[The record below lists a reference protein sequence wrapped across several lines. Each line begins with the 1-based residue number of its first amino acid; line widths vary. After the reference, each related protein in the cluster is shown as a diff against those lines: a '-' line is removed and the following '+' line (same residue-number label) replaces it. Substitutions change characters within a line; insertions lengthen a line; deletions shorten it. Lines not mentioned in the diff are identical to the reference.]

1 MKSFNWFND
10 LSSILT
16 LDLATA
22 AVEETEPESME
33 FLANELGDKVEKLS
47 QISWKEMFERYVPV
61 VCDYLLR
68 VALVL
73 VIFFVGRKLIKKI
86 VSLCDQALKRHG
98 MEVTVRRFFCNVIN
112 ALGYICMLGILLQ
125 TVGLTATSLTA
136 LVASTGVAVGLALQ
150 GSLSNFAGGVLIL
163 LMKPFVIGDY
173 IVQGNTEGTVK
184 EIGLVYTELITAD
197 NRLIVIPNGTLID
210 SSIVNVTATGK
221 RRLELS
227 VGIGYKSDLKKA
239 KEVLI
244 RLGEND
250 PARDPENPV
259 NVFVAELAES
269 SVNLGLHVW
278 VSSSE
283 YWNAKWRLTENIK
296 MAFDEEGIEI
306 PFKQVEISVT
316 YWNAKWRLTENI
328 KMAFDEEGIEI
339 PFKQVEISVTK
350 M

>member
-1 MKSFNWFND
+1 MKCFDLFND

-47 QISWKEMFERYVPV
+47 QISWKEMFDRYVPV

-68 VALVL
+68 IALVL

-136 LVASTGVAVGLALQ
+136 LVASAGVAVGLALQ

-259 NVFVAELAES
+259 NVFVSELAES

-316 YWNAKWRLTENI
+316 
-328 KMAFDEEGIEI
+328 KM
-339 PFKQVEISVTK
+339 
-350 M
+350 

>member
-16 LDLATA
+16 QDLATA

-68 VALVL
+68 IALVL

-86 VSLCDQALKRHG
+86 VNLCDQALKRHG

-136 LVASTGVAVGLALQ
+136 LVASAGVAVGLALQ

-210 SSIVNVTATGK
+210 SSIVNVTAMGK

-250 PARDPENPV
+250 PARDLENPV
-259 NVFVAELAES
+259 NVFVSELAES

-316 YWNAKWRLTENI
+316 
-328 KMAFDEEGIEI
+328 KM
-339 PFKQVEISVTK
+339 
-350 M
+350 

>member
-16 LDLATA
+16 QDLATA

-68 VALVL
+68 IALVL

-136 LVASTGVAVGLALQ
+136 LVASAGVAVGLALQ

-239 KEVLI
+239 KKVLI

-316 YWNAKWRLTENI
+316 
-328 KMAFDEEGIEI
+328 KM
-339 PFKQVEISVTK
+339 
-350 M
+350 

>member
-1 MKSFNWFND
+1 MKCFNWFND

-16 LDLATA
+16 SDLATA

-68 VALVL
+68 IALVL

-136 LVASTGVAVGLALQ
+136 LVASAGVAVGLALQ

-259 NVFVAELAES
+259 NVFVSELAES

-306 PFKQVEISVT
+306 PFKQVEI
-316 YWNAKWRLTENI
+316 
-328 KMAFDEEGIEI
+328 
-339 PFKQVEISVTK
+339 PVTK

>member
-136 LVASTGVAVGLALQ
+136 LVASAGVAVGLALQ

-184 EIGLVYTELITAD
+184 EIGLVYTELITVD

-316 YWNAKWRLTENI
+316 
-328 KMAFDEEGIEI
+328 KM
-339 PFKQVEISVTK
+339 
-350 M
+350 

>member
-1 MKSFNWFND
+1 MRSFNWFND

-16 LDLATA
+16 QDLATA

-68 VALVL
+68 IALVL
-73 VIFFVGRKLIKKI
+73 LIFFVGRKLIKKI

-136 LVASTGVAVGLALQ
+136 LVASAGVAVGLALQ

-259 NVFVAELAES
+259 NVFVSELAES

-316 YWNAKWRLTENI
+316 
-328 KMAFDEEGIEI
+328 KM
-339 PFKQVEISVTK
+339 
-350 M
+350 

>member
-1 MKSFNWFND
+1 MKSFDWFND

-16 LDLATA
+16 QDLATA
-22 AVEETEPESME
+22 AVEKTEPESME

-68 VALVL
+68 IALVL

-136 LVASTGVAVGLALQ
+136 LVASAGVAVGLALQ

-259 NVFVAELAES
+259 NVFVSELAES

-316 YWNAKWRLTENI
+316 
-328 KMAFDEEGIEI
+328 KM
-339 PFKQVEISVTK
+339 
-350 M
+350 

>member
-1 MKSFNWFND
+1 MKCFNWFND

-16 LDLATA
+16 SDLATA

-68 VALVL
+68 IALVL

-136 LVASTGVAVGLALQ
+136 LVASAGVAVGLALQ

-221 RRLELS
+221 RRLEVS

-259 NVFVAELAES
+259 NVFVSELAES

-316 YWNAKWRLTENI
+316 
-328 KMAFDEEGIEI
+328 KM
-339 PFKQVEISVTK
+339 
-350 M
+350 

>member
-1 MKSFNWFND
+1 MNMNSLNWFSD

-16 LDLATA
+16 QDLATA

-68 VALVL
+68 IALVF

-259 NVFVAELAES
+259 NVFVSELAES

-296 MAFDEEGIEI
+296 
-306 PFKQVEISVT
+306 
-316 YWNAKWRLTENI
+316 L
-328 KMAFDEEGIEI
+328 AFDEEGIEI

>member
-1 MKSFNWFND
+1 MNMNSFNWFND

-16 LDLATA
+16 QDLATA

-61 VCDYLLR
+61 ACDYLLR
-68 VALVL
+68 IALVL
-73 VIFFVGRKLIKKI
+73 MIFFVGRKLIKNI

-136 LVASTGVAVGLALQ
+136 LVASAGVAVGFALQ

-259 NVFVAELAES
+259 NVFVSELAES

-296 MAFDEEGIEI
+296 
-306 PFKQVEISVT
+306 
-316 YWNAKWRLTENI
+316 L
-328 KMAFDEEGIEI
+328 AFDEEGIEI

>member
-136 LVASTGVAVGLALQ
+136 LVASAGVAVGLALQ

-283 YWNAKWRLTENIK
+283 YWNAKRR
-296 MAFDEEGIEI
+296 
-306 PFKQVEISVT
+306 V
-316 YWNAKWRLTENI
+316 TENI

>member
-1 MKSFNWFND
+1 MKSFDWFND

-16 LDLATA
+16 QDLATA

-68 VALVL
+68 IALVL

-136 LVASTGVAVGLALQ
+136 LVASAGVAVGLALQ

-296 MAFDEEGIEI
+296 LTFDEEGIEI
-306 PFKQVEISVT
+306 PF
-316 YWNAKWRLTENI
+316 N
-328 KMAFDEEGIEI
+328 
-339 PFKQVEISVTK
+339 QVEISVTK
-350 M
+350 GR

>member
-68 VALVL
+68 IALVL

-86 VSLCDQALKRHG
+86 VNLCDQALKRHG

-136 LVASTGVAVGLALQ
+136 LVASAGVAVGLALQ

-259 NVFVAELAES
+259 NVFVSDLAES

-316 YWNAKWRLTENI
+316 
-328 KMAFDEEGIEI
+328 KM
-339 PFKQVEISVTK
+339 
-350 M
+350 

>member
-1 MKSFNWFND
+1 MNMNSFNWFND

-16 LDLATA
+16 QDLATA

-61 VCDYLLR
+61 ACDYLLR
-68 VALVL
+68 IALVL
-73 VIFFVGRKLIKKI
+73 MIFFVGRKLIKNI

-136 LVASTGVAVGLALQ
+136 LVASAGVAVGLALQ

-221 RRLELS
+221 RRLGLS

-259 NVFVAELAES
+259 NVFVSELAES

-296 MAFDEEGIEI
+296 
-306 PFKQVEISVT
+306 
-316 YWNAKWRLTENI
+316 L
-328 KMAFDEEGIEI
+328 AFDEEGIEI

>member
-1 MKSFNWFND
+1 MNMNSFNWFND

-16 LDLATA
+16 QDLATA

-61 VCDYLLR
+61 ACDYLLR
-68 VALVL
+68 IALVF

-316 YWNAKWRLTENI
+316 
-328 KMAFDEEGIEI
+328 KM
-339 PFKQVEISVTK
+339 
-350 M
+350 

>member
-1 MKSFNWFND
+1 MNCFNWFND

-33 FLANELGDKVEKLS
+33 LLANELGDKVEKLS

-68 VALVL
+68 IALVL

-136 LVASTGVAVGLALQ
+136 LVASAGVAVGLALQ

-250 PARDPENPV
+250 PARDLENPV
-259 NVFVAELAES
+259 NVFVSELAES

-316 YWNAKWRLTENI
+316 
-328 KMAFDEEGIEI
+328 KM
-339 PFKQVEISVTK
+339 
-350 M
+350 

>member
-1 MKSFNWFND
+1 MKSFDWFND

-16 LDLATA
+16 QDLATA

-47 QISWKEMFERYVPV
+47 QISGKEMFERYVPV
-61 VCDYLLR
+61 VCDYFLR
-68 VALVL
+68 IALVL

-136 LVASTGVAVGLALQ
+136 LVASAGVAVGLALQ

-250 PARDPENPV
+250 PARDLENPV
-259 NVFVAELAES
+259 NVFVSELAES

-316 YWNAKWRLTENI
+316 
-328 KMAFDEEGIEI
+328 KM
-339 PFKQVEISVTK
+339 
-350 M
+350 

>member
-68 VALVL
+68 IALVL
-73 VIFFVGRKLIKKI
+73 VIFFVGRKLIKNI

-136 LVASTGVAVGLALQ
+136 LVASAGVAVGLALQ

-296 MAFDEEGIEI
+296 
-306 PFKQVEISVT
+306 
-316 YWNAKWRLTENI
+316 L
-328 KMAFDEEGIEI
+328 AFDEEGIEI

>member
-1 MKSFNWFND
+1 MKCFNWFND

-68 VALVL
+68 IALVL
-73 VIFFVGRKLIKKI
+73 VIFFVGRKLIKNI

-136 LVASTGVAVGLALQ
+136 LVASAGVAVGLALQ

-259 NVFVAELAES
+259 NVFVSELAES
-269 SVNLGLHVW
+269 SVNLGFHVW

-316 YWNAKWRLTENI
+316 
-328 KMAFDEEGIEI
+328 KM
-339 PFKQVEISVTK
+339 
-350 M
+350 

>member
-1 MKSFNWFND
+1 MNMNSLNWFND

-16 LDLATA
+16 QDLATA

-61 VCDYLLR
+61 ACDYLLR
-68 VALVL
+68 IALVL

-259 NVFVAELAES
+259 NVFVSELAES

-316 YWNAKWRLTENI
+316 
-328 KMAFDEEGIEI
+328 KM
-339 PFKQVEISVTK
+339 
-350 M
+350 

>member
-16 LDLATA
+16 QDLATA

-61 VCDYLLR
+61 ACDYLLR
-68 VALVL
+68 IALVL
-73 VIFFVGRKLIKKI
+73 MIFFAGRKLIKKI

-136 LVASTGVAVGLALQ
+136 LVASAGVAVGLALQ

-259 NVFVAELAES
+259 NVFVSELAES

-296 MAFDEEGIEI
+296 
-306 PFKQVEISVT
+306 
-316 YWNAKWRLTENI
+316 L
-328 KMAFDEEGIEI
+328 AFDEEGIEI

>member
-1 MKSFNWFND
+1 MLAAGKEKTMNCFDLFND

-68 VALVL
+68 IALVL
-73 VIFFVGRKLIKKI
+73 VIFFVGRKLIKNI

-136 LVASTGVAVGLALQ
+136 LVASAGVAVGLALQ

-259 NVFVAELAES
+259 NVFVSELAES

-316 YWNAKWRLTENI
+316 
-328 KMAFDEEGIEI
+328 KM
-339 PFKQVEISVTK
+339 
-350 M
+350 

>member
-1 MKSFNWFND
+1 MNSFNWFND

-16 LDLATA
+16 QDLATA

-68 VALVL
+68 IALVL
-73 VIFFVGRKLIKKI
+73 MIFFVGRKLIKNI

-136 LVASTGVAVGLALQ
+136 LVASAGVAVGLALQ

-259 NVFVAELAES
+259 NVFVSELAES

-296 MAFDEEGIEI
+296 
-306 PFKQVEISVT
+306 
-316 YWNAKWRLTENI
+316 L
-328 KMAFDEEGIEI
+328 AFDEEGIEI

>member
-16 LDLATA
+16 QDLATA

-68 VALVL
+68 IALVL

-112 ALGYICMLGILLQ
+112 ALCYICMLGILLQ

-136 LVASTGVAVGLALQ
+136 LVASAGVAVGLALQ

-259 NVFVAELAES
+259 NVFVSELAES

-296 MAFDEEGIEI
+296 MAFDG
-306 PFKQVEISVT
+306 
-316 YWNAKWRLTENI
+316 
-328 KMAFDEEGIEI
+328 EGIEI

>member
-1 MKSFNWFND
+1 MKCFNWFND

-61 VCDYLLR
+61 VCDYFLR
-68 VALVL
+68 IALVL

-136 LVASTGVAVGLALQ
+136 LVASAGVAVGLALQ

-227 VGIGYKSDLKKA
+227 VGIGYKSDLKKV

-259 NVFVAELAES
+259 NVFVSELAES

-316 YWNAKWRLTENI
+316 
-328 KMAFDEEGIEI
+328 KM
-339 PFKQVEISVTK
+339 
-350 M
+350 

>member
-16 LDLATA
+16 QDLATA

-68 VALVL
+68 IALVL

-136 LVASTGVAVGLALQ
+136 LVASAGVAVGLALQ

-210 SSIVNVTATGK
+210 NSIVNVTATGK

-259 NVFVAELAES
+259 NVFVSDLAES

-283 YWNAKWRLTENIK
+283 YWNEKWRLTENIK
-296 MAFDEEGIEI
+296 
-306 PFKQVEISVT
+306 
-316 YWNAKWRLTENI
+316 L
-328 KMAFDEEGIEI
+328 AFDEEGIEI

>member
-1 MKSFNWFND
+1 MNMNSFNWFND

-16 LDLATA
+16 QDLATA

-61 VCDYLLR
+61 ACDYLLR
-68 VALVL
+68 IALVL
-73 VIFFVGRKLIKKI
+73 MIFFVGRKLIKNI

-136 LVASTGVAVGLALQ
+136 LVASAGVAVGLALQ

-184 EIGLVYTELITAD
+184 EIALVYTELITAD

-259 NVFVAELAES
+259 NVFVSELAES

-296 MAFDEEGIEI
+296 
-306 PFKQVEISVT
+306 
-316 YWNAKWRLTENI
+316 L
-328 KMAFDEEGIEI
+328 AFDEEGIEI

>member
-16 LDLATA
+16 QDLATA
-22 AVEETEPESME
+22 AVDETEPESME

-61 VCDYLLR
+61 ACDYLLR
-68 VALVL
+68 IALVL
-73 VIFFVGRKLIKKI
+73 MIFFVGRKLIKNI

-136 LVASTGVAVGLALQ
+136 LVASAGVAVGLALQ

-259 NVFVAELAES
+259 NVFVSELAES

-296 MAFDEEGIEI
+296 
-306 PFKQVEISVT
+306 
-316 YWNAKWRLTENI
+316 L
-328 KMAFDEEGIEI
+328 AFDEEGIEI

>member
-1 MKSFNWFND
+1 MNMNSLNWFSD

-16 LDLATA
+16 QDLATA

-47 QISWKEMFERYVPV
+47 QISWKEMFDRYVPV

-68 VALVL
+68 IALVL
-73 VIFFVGRKLIKKI
+73 VIFFVGRKLIKNI

-136 LVASTGVAVGLALQ
+136 LVASAGVAVGLALQ

-259 NVFVAELAES
+259 NVFVSELAES

-296 MAFDEEGIEI
+296 
-306 PFKQVEISVT
+306 
-316 YWNAKWRLTENI
+316 L
-328 KMAFDEEGIEI
+328 AFDEEGIEI

>member
-1 MKSFNWFND
+1 MNCFDLFND

-68 VALVL
+68 IALVL

-136 LVASTGVAVGLALQ
+136 LVASAGVAVGLALQ

-250 PARDPENPV
+250 PARDLENPV
-259 NVFVAELAES
+259 NVFVSELAES

-296 MAFDEEGIEI
+296 MAFDG
-306 PFKQVEISVT
+306 
-316 YWNAKWRLTENI
+316 
-328 KMAFDEEGIEI
+328 EGIEI

>member
-1 MKSFNWFND
+1 MNMNSFNWFND

-16 LDLATA
+16 QDLATA

-61 VCDYLLR
+61 ACDYLLR
-68 VALVL
+68 IALVL
-73 VIFFVGRKLIKKI
+73 MIFFVGRKLIKNI

-125 TVGLTATSLTA
+125 TVGLTATSLNA
-136 LVASTGVAVGLALQ
+136 LVASAGVAVGLALQ

-259 NVFVAELAES
+259 NVFVSELAES

-296 MAFDEEGIEI
+296 
-306 PFKQVEISVT
+306 
-316 YWNAKWRLTENI
+316 L
-328 KMAFDEEGIEI
+328 AFDEEGIEI

>member
-16 LDLATA
+16 QDLATA

-61 VCDYLLR
+61 ACDYLLR
-68 VALVL
+68 IALVL
-73 VIFFVGRKLIKKI
+73 MIFFVGRKLIKNI

-136 LVASTGVAVGLALQ
+136 LVASAGVAVGLALQ

-184 EIGLVYTELITAD
+184 EIGLLYTELITAD

-259 NVFVAELAES
+259 NVFVSELAES

-296 MAFDEEGIEI
+296 
-306 PFKQVEISVT
+306 
-316 YWNAKWRLTENI
+316 L
-328 KMAFDEEGIEI
+328 AFDEEGIEI

>member
-1 MKSFNWFND
+1 MNMNSFNWFND

-16 LDLATA
+16 QDLATA

-61 VCDYLLR
+61 ACDYLLR
-68 VALVL
+68 IALVL
-73 VIFFVGRKLIKKI
+73 MIFFVGRKLIKNI

-259 NVFVAELAES
+259 NVFVSELAES

-296 MAFDEEGIEI
+296 
-306 PFKQVEISVT
+306 
-316 YWNAKWRLTENI
+316 L
-328 KMAFDEEGIEI
+328 AFDEEGIEI

>member
-1 MKSFNWFND
+1 MNMNSFNWFND
-10 LSSILT
+10 LRSILT
-16 LDLATA
+16 QDLATA

-61 VCDYLLR
+61 ACDYLLR
-68 VALVL
+68 IALVL
-73 VIFFVGRKLIKKI
+73 MIFFVGRKLIKKI

-136 LVASTGVAVGLALQ
+136 LVASAGVAVGLALQ

-259 NVFVAELAES
+259 NVFVSELAES

-296 MAFDEEGIEI
+296 
-306 PFKQVEISVT
+306 
-316 YWNAKWRLTENI
+316 L
-328 KMAFDEEGIEI
+328 AFDEEGIEI

>member
-1 MKSFNWFND
+1 MNMNSFNWFND

-16 LDLATA
+16 QDLATA

-47 QISWKEMFERYVPV
+47 RISWKEMFERYVPV
-61 VCDYLLR
+61 ACDYLLR
-68 VALVL
+68 IALVL
-73 VIFFVGRKLIKKI
+73 MIFFVGRKLIKKI

-136 LVASTGVAVGLALQ
+136 LVASAGVAVGLALQ

-259 NVFVAELAES
+259 NVFVSELAES

-296 MAFDEEGIEI
+296 LAFDEEGIEI
-306 PFKQVEISVT
+306 PFKQVEV
-316 YWNAKWRLTENI
+316 
-328 KMAFDEEGIEI
+328 
-339 PFKQVEISVTK
+339 SVTK

>member
-136 LVASTGVAVGLALQ
+136 LVASAGVAVGLALQ

-197 NRLIVIPNGTLID
+197 NRLIVIPNGPLID

-316 YWNAKWRLTENI
+316 
-328 KMAFDEEGIEI
+328 KM
-339 PFKQVEISVTK
+339 
-350 M
+350 

>member
-1 MKSFNWFND
+1 MNMNSLNWFSD

-16 LDLATA
+16 QDLATA

-68 VALVL
+68 IALVL
-73 VIFFVGRKLIKKI
+73 VIFFVGRKLIKNI

-136 LVASTGVAVGLALQ
+136 LVASAGVAVGLALQ

-259 NVFVAELAES
+259 NVFVSELAES

-278 VSSSE
+278 VLSSE

-316 YWNAKWRLTENI
+316 
-328 KMAFDEEGIEI
+328 KM
-339 PFKQVEISVTK
+339 
-350 M
+350 

>member
-1 MKSFNWFND
+1 MKSFDWFND

-16 LDLATA
+16 QDLATA

-68 VALVL
+68 IALVL

-136 LVASTGVAVGLALQ
+136 LVASAGVAVGLALQ

-259 NVFVAELAES
+259 NVFVSELAES

-296 MAFDEEGIEI
+296 I
-306 PFKQVEISVT
+306 
-316 YWNAKWRLTENI
+316 
-328 KMAFDEEGIEI
+328 AFDEEGIEI

>member
-16 LDLATA
+16 QDLATA

-68 VALVL
+68 IALVF
-73 VIFFVGRKLIKKI
+73 VIFFVGRKLIKNI

-136 LVASTGVAVGLALQ
+136 LVASAGVAVGLALQ

-259 NVFVAELAES
+259 NVFVSELAES

-316 YWNAKWRLTENI
+316 
-328 KMAFDEEGIEI
+328 KM
-339 PFKQVEISVTK
+339 
-350 M
+350 